1 MLQHVEARAI
11 AALPGLDW
19 GLADTLARRL
29 NRDLATLADLAAAY
43 KQAHWN
49 VLGLRFAELHQLFD
63 QLADETRAYVDLVA
77 ERAVAL
83 GGIAHGTLQAAVEC
97 SALAP
102 FPVDE
107 RDEWRLLQEL
117 ARRVER
123 TAEELREAISASAE
137 EPVTQDLYIE
147 IASGIE
153 KQGWMLL
160 AHLAQPLPMSTG
172 VGE

>member
-11 AALPGLDW
+11 TALPGLDW

-29 NRDLATLADLAAAY
+29 NQDLATLADLATSY

-49 VLGLRFAELHQLFD
+49 VLGPRFTELHRLFD
-63 QLADETRAYVDLVA
+63 ELADDVRTYTDSVA

-83 GGIAHGTLQAAVEC
+83 GGVAHGTLQAAVER

-107 RDEWRLLQEL
+107 RDERRLLEEL
-117 ARRVER
+117 ARRVEQ
-123 TAEELREAISASAE
+123 TVEELRDAISASTE
-137 EPVTQDLYIE
+137 DPVSQDLYIE
-147 IASGIE
+147 IARGIE
-153 KQGWMLL
+153 KQRWMLL
-160 AHLAQPLPMSTG
+160 AHLAEPSPNG
-172 VGE
+172 HAGN

>member
-19 GLADTLARRL
+19 GLADTLAHRL
-29 NRDLATLADLAAAY
+29 NRDLATLTDLATTY

-49 VLGLRFAELHQLFD
+49 VLGPGFAELHRWFD
-63 QLADETRAYVDLVA
+63 ELADETRAYVDLVA

-83 GGIAHGTLQAAVEC
+83 GGVAHGTLQAAAEC

-107 RDEWRLLQEL
+107 RDERRLLQEL
-117 ARRVER
+117 TRRVER

-147 IASGIE
+147 IARGIE
-153 KQGWMLL
+153 KQRWMLL
-160 AHLAQPLPMSTG
+160 AHLAQPSPTSNG
-172 VGE
+172 GG